1 MQLVVLSESAF
12 KRLVETDP
20 AAARECE
27 AAMRERWASPIT

>member
-12 KRLVETDP
+12 KRLVETDT

-27 AAMRERWASPIT
+27 AAMRKRWASPIT